1 MDIKLWHNK
10 EMNLWR
16 WTLIDRDLNM
26 ESGQQEDLK
35 LAMVDIANAVEYLI
49 IRKQDQEIKTINKS

>member
-35 LAMVDIANAVEYLI
+35 LAMVDIANTVEHL
-49 IRKQDQEIKTINKS
+49 INKEL

>member
-16 WTLIDRDLNM
+16 WTLIDSDLNM

-35 LAMVDIANAVEYLI
+35 LAMVDIANTVQYLI
-49 IRKQDQEIKTINKS
+49 IRKKDQEIKTINKS

>member
-1 MDIKLWHNK
+1 MTIKLWYNE
-10 EMNLWR
+10 EMKLWR

-35 LAMVDIANAVEYLI
+35 IAMNDIANTVEYLM
-49 IRKQDQEIKTINKS
+49 NKND

>member
-10 EMNLWR
+10 KMNLWR

-26 ESGQQEDLK
+26 KSGQQEDLK
-35 LAMVDIANAVEYLI
+35 LAMVDIANTVEYLI
-49 IRKQDQEIKTINKS
+49 IRKQDQEIKTINK

>member
-16 WTLIDRDLNM
+16 WTLMDRNLNM
-26 ESGQQEDLK
+26 ESGQQKDLK
-35 LAMVDIANAVEYLI
+35 LAMVDIANTVEYLI
-49 IRKQDQEIKTINKS
+49 SRQEDQEIRTINNL

>member
-35 LAMVDIANAVEYLI
+35 LAMVDIANTVEYLI
-49 IRKQDQEIKTINKS
+49 EKNINNDALTDRNL

>member
-16 WTLIDRDLNM
+16 WTLIDSDLNM

-35 LAMVDIANAVEYLI
+35 LAMVDIANTVEFLI
-49 IRKQDQEIKTINKS
+49 EKNINNDALVDRNL

>member
-1 MDIKLWHNK
+1 MDIKLWYN
-10 EMNLWR
+10 ESMNLWR

-35 LAMVDIANAVEYLI
+35 LAMVDIANTVEYLI
-49 IRKQDQEIKTINKS
+49 IRKQDQEIKTINK

>member
-16 WTLIDRDLNM
+16 WTLIDSDLNM

-35 LAMVDIANAVEYLI
+35 LAMVDIANTVQYLI